1 MTHKLVFVI
10 WEDSWSSDASA
21 TREDAID
28 RNERPYLLT
37 TAGLLIDQ
45 DASGVTIGRDQYEDG
60 RFRSLLHIPECAV
73 RQLQFFEVTP

>member
-10 WEDSWSSDASA
+10 WEDSWSSDA
-21 TREDAID
+21 ID

-37 TAGLLIDQ
+37 TAGLLSDQ